1 MKGMFSVDFLLFGR
15 PLRQLRF
22 ASLLDPLVQR
32 LQHTRIHRSDYVYC
46 RIEFLFRHPRFPCVR
61 KASFHSWVAQPH
73 HRNSQADEHLFTIA
87 ETFDSVRVTI
97 ERAEIGFLQF
107 GILSC

>member
-32 LQHTRIHRSDYVYC
+32 LQHTRIHGGNDVHR
-46 RIEFLFRHPRFPCVR
+46 RI
-61 KASFHSWVAQPH
+61 
-73 HRNSQADEHLFTIA
+73 
-87 ETFDSVRVTI
+87 
-97 ERAEIGFLQF
+97 
-107 GILSC
+107 